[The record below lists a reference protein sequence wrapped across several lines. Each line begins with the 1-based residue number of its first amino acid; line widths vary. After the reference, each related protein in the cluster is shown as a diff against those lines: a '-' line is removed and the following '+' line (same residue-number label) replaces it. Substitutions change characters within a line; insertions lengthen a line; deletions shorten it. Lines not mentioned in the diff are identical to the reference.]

1 MREMRRLHRARHRRE
16 ERLTLVEGPE
26 LVAAAVE
33 AGADVRWICAQAE
46 DAAGIELARASEI
59 DLVLVS
65 DAVLGGA
72 APTSTPRGPLAV
84 VGIPSPGPLRR
95 HDTLVLWQV
104 TDPGNVGTLV
114 RSAAAFGYDVATTP
128 GSADLWSPKVLRAA
142 AGAHF
147 VVGSIAR
154 LGEEPL
160 AELRHAGLVPVAAV
174 PTSGPG
180 PAGIPAAPIA
190 LLIGNEA
197 HGLPH
202 NIAESAERRLTL
214 AMPGGAESLNA
225 AVAGSIAMYLL
236 AGRTP
241 DTAAAEAEERQ
252 R

>member
-1 MREMRRLHRARHRRE
+1 M
-16 ERLTLVEGPE
+16 VEGPE
-26 LVAAAVE
+26 LVAAAV
-33 AGADVRWICAQAE
+33 AAAADVRWICAHSG
-46 DAAGIELARASEI
+46 DSAGIELARASET
-59 DLVLVS
+59 DLIVVS
-65 DAVLGGA
+65 DAVLSTA

-84 VGIPSPGPLRR
+84 VGIPPPGGLRR

-104 TDPGNVGTLV
+104 TDPGNVGTLI
-114 RSAAAFGYDVATTP
+114 RSAAAFGFDVATTP

-147 VVGSIAR
+147 AVGNIAK
-154 LGEEPL
+154 LGEDPL
-160 AELRHAGLVPVAAV
+160 AKLRHAGLVPVAAL
-174 PTSGPG
+174 PTSEPDQ
-180 PAGIPAAPIA
+180 AGVPAAPIA

-202 NIAESAERRLTL
+202 EVAESAERHFTL

-241 DTAAAEAEERQ
+241 DAGAAEAAERQ